1 MALRFATEIEQVPY
15 APEERI
21 RDNVDAMVEYIGREL
36 RQDLGDGD
44 LRLFATRVLEHTRL
58 LLTRFNN
65 NLSEEIDLLAWI
77 GRNLFELLLLSRFA
91 LSTPENLQRI
101 ILLEI
106 VDYQE
111 LDRAWFD
118 GEAAEPTDEDA
129 VAFKKSVE
137 NLQAWIDK
145 EGLNPGK
152 RPNLKEL
159 AEETD
164 SLEFYFP
171 VFRTLSKYV
180 HPTPVFLFGNRNFVH
195 GDKARAGVIVTAQYC
210 AALLLYEM
218 PSDIE
223 RMKRAR

>member
-1 MALRFATEIEQVPY
+1 MALRFATEMKQVPY
-15 APEERI
+15 EPEERI
-21 RDNVDAMVEYIGREL
+21 RDNVDAMVEYTSWAL

-44 LRLFATRVLEHTRL
+44 LRFFATRVLEHTRL
-58 LLTRFNN
+58 LLTRLNN

-77 GRNLFELLLLSRFA
+77 GRNLFELLLLSRYA
-91 LSTPENLQRI
+91 LSTPENLQKI
-101 ILLEI
+101 ILLKI

-118 GEAAEPTDEDA
+118 GKSAEPTDEAA
-129 VAFKKSVE
+129 VTFKKSIE
-137 NLQAWIDK
+137 NLQALIDT

-159 AEETD
+159 AEQTG
-164 SLEFYFP
+164 SLKLYFP

-180 HPTPVFLFGNRNFVH
+180 HPTPVFLFGKRNFVH
-195 GDKARAGVIVTAQYC
+195 GDEARAGVIKVTQHC
-210 AALLLYEM
+210 AALLLNEM

-223 RMKRAR
+223 RMKRAK